1 MVLKGKRWKTYLVNG
16 IGRWMVMAKVVG
28 FDSLGITK
36 LMMDEILTML
46 GENMIKFYTK
56 CWRTKNEYRK

>member
-1 MVLKGKRWKTYLVNG
+1 VNG

-56 CWRTKNEYRK
+56 C

>member
-1 MVLKGKRWKTYLVNG
+1 
-16 IGRWMVMAKVVG
+16 MAKVVG

-56 CWRTKNEYRK
+56 C